1 MILRSRARYRC
12 ALTNLAA
19 LVVILSTS
27 FVVSAQT
34 PETGTIIGV
43 VDARETGQPVAG
55 AAIKTEDG
63 RNATTTSALGRFQL
77 DGLPVGVTVL
87 TVEAAGFLPFRVTG
101 IQVQPNAPTELTVD
115 LEATPNI
122 MQRVQVTATKEPL
135 SVGDVA
141 AQTDIVDR
149 VTIENRGEQTLV
161 QAINHV
167 PGAVVS
173 TQLGIFE
180 SVMLRGLPRG
190 DPEFTNTLLLIDGVP
205 QTLSNNGARVVA
217 MPINDASSIEI
228 VRGPNSALYGR
239 TAIGGAVN
247 MRTSDPTPDHQ
258 FGFDFTGGQ
267 FGMLKGVGKA
277 SGPVKQWGSYYVSA
291 ASERNHGYFKAT
303 SDFLDANSAQ
313 FAKLVFAPDPKSF
326 GSVSVNRVVSDN
338 STPTNEPIIDGH
350 FLHELDP
357 RFDRFTSFNIP
368 GPNYHQAEGR
378 VTLNYTRQLASWA
391 RFSEVFGYRNVE
403 HHFIIDGDFIAGPFD
418 LDAHTVTMY
427 PFDQKLN
434 ENIYYQEARVE
445 LTPRSAALKHSLI
458 AGSSYEWN
466 KGRLAS
472 DFIDNDPDLGGFT
485 INYLNP
491 VIPPKDEWNHSES
504 SRRYH
509 LGITGVFGQY
519 MIQPVRRLI
528 LTAGGRYDRLNL
540 DNTRLGSPKVEATFD
555 AFSPKGSA
563 TFKLLGAGNDG
574 GPTLN
579 LYGTY
584 SESFLPPRR
593 PSSLIPADVPL
604 NLKPEDIHNYE
615 GGLKAGL
622 LGGRIALEATYFRMR
637 ENGVVLSR
645 RQGPFF
651 LPTNA
656 GQLRYKG
663 VETGA
668 SWAATRKISVYAN
681 SSFYRNRFGNFVIQS
696 EDGDDVL
703 TGNLLPISPKYVVNW
718 GATFTPTTPVNFTV
732 NVKHLSSVQTNTE
745 NTFALPRYS
754 VADAA
759 VSWRRGSLR
768 ITVSAHNIFDET
780 YYWNGDG
787 ETADPGRPRQVL
799 VGVSMLFR

>member
-1 MILRSRARYRC
+1 MLLSDLRYRGT
-12 ALTNLAA
+12 LLILIAA
-19 LVVILSTS
+19 LIGCPVAASPAR
-27 FVVSAQT
+27 AQN
-34 PETGTIIGV
+34 PQTGTITGV
-43 VDARETGQPVAG
+43 VDARETGRPVAG
-55 AAIKTEDG
+55 ATVKTED
-63 RNATTTSALGRFQL
+63 NSHTTTTSALGRFQL
-77 DGLPVGVTVL
+77 EGVPTGVTVL
-87 TVEAAGFLPFRVTG
+87 TVEAPGYLPFRVPS
-101 IQVQPNAPTELTVD
+101 IQVQANAPTQVTID
-115 LEATPNI
+115 LEVTPNI
-122 MQRVQVTATKEPL
+122 MERVQVTATKEPL

-141 AQTDIVDR
+141 AQADIVDR
-149 VTIENRGEQTLV
+149 ATIENRGEQSLV

-217 MPINDASSIEI
+217 MPINDAGSIEI

-247 MRTSDPTPDHQ
+247 MRTSDPTPDQ
-258 FGFDFTGGQ
+258 QVGFDFTGGQ
-267 FGMLKGVGKA
+267 FGMLKGLAKA

-291 ASERNHGYFKAT
+291 AKERNHGYFKAT
-303 SDFLDANSAQ
+303 SNFLDTTSAL
-313 FAKLVFAPDPKSF
+313 FSKLVFAPDQKSF
-326 GSVSVNRVVSDN
+326 GSVSLNHVISDN
-338 STPTNEPIIDGH
+338 STPTNEPIINGR
-350 FLHELDP
+350 FLHELDS

-378 VTLNYTRQLASWA
+378 VTLNYTRELASWA
-391 RFSEVFGYRNVE
+391 RIAEVFGYRNVE
-403 HHFIIDGDFIAGPFD
+403 HHFINDGDFIAGPFD
-418 LDAHTVTMY
+418 LNAHTVTMY

-434 ENIYYQEARVE
+434 ENIFYQEARLE
-445 LTPRSAALKHSLI
+445 LNPRSGSVRHSLI
-458 AGSSYEWN
+458 AGTSYEWN

-491 VIPPKDEWNHSES
+491 VIPPKDQWNHSES

-519 MIQPVRRLI
+519 MIEPARRLI

-540 DNTRLGSPKVEATFD
+540 DNTRLGGTKVEATFD

-563 TFKLLGAGNDG
+563 TFKLLGAGGDG

-579 LYGTY
+579 LYGAY
-584 SESFLPPRR
+584 SKSFLPPRR

-615 GGLKAGL
+615 AGLKGGL
-622 LGGRIALEATYFRMR
+622 LGGRVSLEATYFRMR
-637 ENGVVLSR
+637 ENGVVLGT

-656 GQLRYKG
+656 GQVRFKG

-668 SWAATRKISVYAN
+668 SWAATRKVSVYAN

-696 EDGDDVL
+696 ADGDEVL
-703 TGNLLPISPKYVVNW
+703 TGNLLPISPRYVVNW
-718 GATFTPTTPVNFTV
+718 GTTITPVAPVTFTL
-732 NVKHLSSVQTNTE
+732 NVKHLSSVQTNRE

-759 VSWRRGSLR
+759 VAWRRGAMR
-768 ITVSAHNIFDET
+768 ITLSGHNLFNEK

>member
-1 MILRSRARYRC
+1 MFFIAF
-12 ALTNLAA
+12 
-19 LVVILSTS
+19 VTS
-27 FVVSAQT
+27 AMSVPPQNAQS
-34 PETGTIIGV
+34 GTIIGV
-43 VDARETGQPVAG
+43 VQARETGQPVAG
-55 AAIKTEDG
+55 ATVKIEEG
-63 RNATTTSALGRFQL
+63 RSTTTTSALGRFQL
-77 DGLPVGVTVL
+77 DGVPAGL
-87 TVEAAGFLPFRVTG
+87 TILNVEAPGFLPFRVPN
-101 IQVQPNAPTELTVD
+101 IQVQTNSPAQITID

-135 SVGDVA
+135 TVGDVA
-141 AQTDIVDR
+141 AQTNIVDR
-149 VTIENRGEQTLV
+149 AMIEERGEQTLV

-247 MRTSDPTPDHQ
+247 MRTSDPTPDQQ

-267 FGMLKGVGKA
+267 FGMLKGVAKA
-277 SGPVKQWGSYYVSA
+277 SGPVKRWGSYYVSA

-303 SDFLDANSAQ
+303 TDFLDSNTAQ
-313 FAKLVFAPDPKSF
+313 FAKLVFAPDSKSF

-357 RFDRFTSFNIP
+357 RFDRFTSFNLP

-378 VTLNYTRQLASWA
+378 VTVNYTRQLSSWA
-391 RFSEVFGYRNVE
+391 RFAEVFGYRNVE
-403 HHFIIDGDFIAGPFD
+403 HHFINDGDFIAGPFD
-418 LDAHTVTMY
+418 LNAHTVTMY
-427 PFDQKLN
+427 PFDQKMN

-445 LTPRSAALKHSLI
+445 LTPKSGNIRHSFI
-458 AGSSYEWN
+458 AGTSYEWN

-491 VIPPKDEWNHSES
+491 VVPPKDEWNHFVS
-504 SRRYH
+504 SRRYR

-519 MIQPVRRLI
+519 MIEPVRRLL
-528 LTAGGRYDRLNL
+528 LTAGGRYDRLDLN
-540 DNTRLGSPKVEATFD
+540 NTRLGQPKVSATFD

-563 TFKLLGAGNDG
+563 TLKLLGLEG
-574 GPTLN
+574 GATLN
-579 LYGTY
+579 VYGTY

-593 PSSLIPADVPL
+593 PSSLTPDNVPL
-604 NLKPEDIHNYE
+604 NLHPEDIHNYE

-622 LGGRIALEATYFRMR
+622 MGGRLSLEASYFRMI
-637 ENGVVLSR
+637 EDGVVLSR
-645 RQGPFF
+645 RQGQFF

-663 VETGA
+663 FETGA
-668 SWAATRKISVYAN
+668 NWAATRKISVYAN
-681 SSFYRNRFGNFVIQS
+681 SSFYRNRFGNFVIQT
-696 EDGDDVL
+696 EDADEVL
-703 TGNLLPISPKYVVNW
+703 TGNFLPISPKYVVNW
-718 GATFTPTTPVNFTV
+718 GAAFTPSNPVTLTM
-732 NVKHLSSVQTNTE
+732 NVKHLSSVQTDTA
-745 NTFALPRYS
+745 NTFSLPRYS

-759 VSWRRGSLR
+759 ISWRRGPLR
-768 ITVSAHNIFDET
+768 ITVSGHNIFDEK

-799 VGVSMLFR
+799 VGVSMVFR